1 MVHWHLGLQLV
12 HVMCSLAKSFGVSH
26 LGCKRSLSIL
36 HSSLDLCFYGCG
48 LAEPG
53 FKHALQVL
61 DKGYSWFCTVAKI
74 SWLAYGAGTVARRGL
89 VWILHFHVALGP
101 QKRQDVI
108 DLQYFLRSLTIGM
121 WLLGVTTYVSGR
133 SGFGWFPVTHPHV
146 CFQLLQD
153 LFISSQAAADGAVN
167 EAKCCWLFSLCATAW
182 TTADGCIH
190 ICVVLLAQTFAPS
203 MS

>member
-1 MVHWHLGLQLV
+1 MGLNLPAVQLV
-12 HVMCSLAKSFGVSH
+12 RLRARLSLRNGPLTFGLATGAHDVQP
-26 LGCKRSLSIL
+26 SLSIL

-48 LAEPG
+48 LAAPG

-61 DKGYSWFCTVAKI
+61 DKGCSWFCTVARF

-108 DLQYFLRSLTIGM
+108 DLQHFLRSLTIGM

-133 SGFGWFPVTHPHV
+133 SGFGWFPVTRACV
-146 CFQLLQD
+146 LLVASR
-153 LFISSQAAADGAVN
+153 LVHLEPS
-167 EAKCCWLFSLCATAW
+167 CCRWCREWGQVLLVVF
-182 TTADGCIH
+182 
-190 ICVVLLAQTFAPS
+190 CVVQLAQTFAPS